1 MTPAQFAALRRVQ
14 DIPFGRISY
23 VEQGSGPVAL
33 FVHGFPLNGYQ
44 WRHQIEGL
52 SDMRRCVAPDL
63 MGLGFSQVT
72 TDQSLR
78 FDAQAQMLREFID
91 ILGIREIDLIG
102 NDSGGAIAQI
112 LATQIPDRIRSL
124 TLTNCDVHDN
134 WPPPAFMP
142 LFQLAEAGQ
151 LGKTLA
157 VLLANPDAARSPRGL
172 GMAFQFSERLAD
184 DVLNMYLG
192 PITASAGRQSQ
203 VDRYTTAMDHEQ
215 TRLIYSDLKGFDK
228 PTLIVWGNDDIFF
241 PERWAHWL
249 ADTIPGVRKVEILN
263 AARLF
268 FPEERA
274 DEFNA
279 LLRAHWLSAEQRPA
293 GTATTATAELTPLR
307 VLKILLFSKFIWGV
321 RRRCNARE

>member
-1 MTPAQFAALRRVQ
+1 MTPTKFAALRKVQ
-14 DIPFGRISY
+14 DTPSGRISY
-23 VEQGSGPVAL
+23 VEHGSGAVAL
-33 FVHGFPLNGYQ
+33 FVHGFPLNGYH

-63 MGLGFSQVT
+63 MGLGYSEVT
-72 TDQSLR
+72 ADQSLS

-91 ILGIREIDLIG
+91 ALEIREIDLIG

-134 WPPPAFMP
+134 WPPPAFTP
-142 LFQLAEAGQ
+142 LFQLAQARQ

-157 VLLANPDAARSPRGL
+157 GLLANPDVARSSRGL
-172 GMAFQFSERLAD
+172 GMAFQFPERLTD
-184 DVLNMYLG
+184 DLLGTYLG
-192 PITASAGRQSQ
+192 PIAASAERQAR
-203 VDRYTTAMDHEQ
+203 VDRYTAAMDHEQ
-215 TRLIYSDLKGFDK
+215 TLRIYAGLKRFDK
-228 PTLIVWGNDDIFF
+228 PTLIVWGNDDAFF

-249 ADTIPGVRKVEILN
+249 ADTLPGARKVKILN

-274 DEFNA
+274 DEFNE
-279 LLRAHWLSAEQRPA
+279 LLRAHWQAAGPRPA
-293 GTATTATAELTPLR
+293 GTIITAT
-307 VLKILLFSKFIWGV
+307 
-321 RRRCNARE
+321 

>member
-1 MTPAQFAALRRVQ
+1 MNPPAPTTEVNTRSHIMTPTQFAALRKFENT
-14 DIPFGRISY
+14 PSGRISY
-23 VEQGSGPVAL
+23 IEQGSGPVAL
-33 FVHGFPLNGYQ
+33 FVHGFPLNGYH

-52 SDMRRCVAPDL
+52 SDIRRCVAPDL
-63 MGLGFSQVT
+63 MGLGFSKVT
-72 TDQSLR
+72 ADQNLS
-78 FDAQAQMLREFID
+78 FDAQAQMLRAFID
-91 ILGIREIDLIG
+91 ALGIREIDLVG

-142 LFQLAEAGQ
+142 LFQLAQAGQ

-157 VLLANPDAARSPRGL
+157 GLLANPDAARSPRGL
-172 GMAFQFSERLAD
+172 GMAFQFAERLAD
-184 DVLNMYLG
+184 DDLRLYLG
-192 PITASAGRQSQ
+192 PVAASAERQAG
-203 VDRYTTAMDHEQ
+203 VDRYAAAMDHAQ
-215 TRLIYSDLKGFDK
+215 TVRIHADLERFDK
-228 PTLIVWGNDDIFF
+228 PTLIVWGNDDVFF

-249 ADTIPGVRKVEILN
+249 ADLIPGVRKVEILD

-279 LLRAHWLSAEQRPA
+279 LVRAHWLVAEVHPVTSTTGRREEISLPEGRP
-293 GTATTATAELTPLR
+293 
-307 VLKILLFSKFIWGV
+307 
-321 RRRCNARE
+321 

>member
-1 MTPAQFAALRRVQ
+1 MTPTQFAELRKVQ
-14 DIPFGRISY
+14 HTPSGTISY

-33 FVHGFPLNGYQ
+33 FVHGFPLNGYH

-52 SDMRRCVAPDL
+52 SDIRRCVAPDL
-63 MGLGFSQVT
+63 LGLGFTEVT
-72 TDQSLR
+72 TNQSLR

-91 ILGIREIDLIG
+91 TLGIKEIDLVG

-112 LATQIPDRIRSL
+112 LATGIPDRIRSL

-134 WPPPAFMP
+134 WPPPAFLP
-142 LFQLAEAGQ
+142 LFQLAKAGQ

-157 VLLANPDAARSPRGL
+157 GLLANTHAARSQRGL
-172 GMAFQFSERLAD
+172 GMAFQFSERIAD
-184 DVLNMYLG
+184 EVLSIYLG
-192 PITASAGRQSQ
+192 PIAASAERQAR
-203 VDRYTTAMDHEQ
+203 VDRYTAAMDHEQ
-215 TRLIYSDLKGFDK
+215 TLRIYADLKKFDK
-228 PTLIVWGNDDIFF
+228 STLIVWGNDDVFF

-274 DEFNA
+274 DEFNG
-279 LLRAHWLSAEQRPA
+279 LLRAHWLAAEPRPS
-293 GTATTATAELTPLR
+293 ATANT
-307 VLKILLFSKFIWGV
+307 VI
-321 RRRCNARE
+321 A